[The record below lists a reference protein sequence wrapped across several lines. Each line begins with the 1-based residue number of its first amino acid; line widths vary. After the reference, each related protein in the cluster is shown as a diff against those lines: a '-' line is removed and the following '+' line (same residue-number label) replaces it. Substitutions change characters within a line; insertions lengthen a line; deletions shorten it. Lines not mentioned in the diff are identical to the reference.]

1 MNSIY
6 NFLLQGT
13 PYQEDGFDDIRE
25 WSHQKVVNSPFM
37 RKPDFTT
44 NSSLLSPV
52 VKQNKLNR
60 TIIAKD

>member
-13 PYQEDGFDDIRE
+13 PYQEDGYDDIRE
-25 WSHQKVVNSPFM
+25 WSHHKVVNSPFM

-44 NSSLLSPV
+44 NSSLLSP
-52 VKQNKLNR
+52 
-60 TIIAKD
+60 IAK